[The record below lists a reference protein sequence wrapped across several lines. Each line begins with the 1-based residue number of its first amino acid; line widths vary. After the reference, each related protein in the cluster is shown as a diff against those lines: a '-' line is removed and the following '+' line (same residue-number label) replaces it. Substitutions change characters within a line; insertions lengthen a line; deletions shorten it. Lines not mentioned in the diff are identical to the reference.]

1 MLGSITATSALT
13 VYIPPAIYAAGSS
26 IEGEVAIDFRQLR
39 EENIEEVQVR
49 LRGSSHT
56 AIHRGETT
64 LNETVRLVHET
75 TSLWTRGSAYP
86 APGSDTLRVPFAF
99 ALPESLPPSFHCSGF
114 MRGKSAHVRYSL
126 AAVGVRKGA
135 LNLNKRHR
143 VPLAVLLRDEAG
155 AALKAAHATHGWKR
169 FAKEDSIRRGL
180 WGEYSKVHV
189 ELSLPDIPVLPL
201 FSDIPY
207 AITVTTTTP
216 PQPRRSPEADPA
228 GSKPL
233 FPPVPQ
239 SADELEFAL
248 HRTVRLRAKYMRASE
263 SGDVALFIGKKRV
276 LGSAPVETE
285 LPEKEWTTLR
295 EAERALVD
303 DGGEKKS
310 EKGKGSPDVIEAEKG
325 EGEGKGS
332 WVQRATFRSVFRLNC
347 PPAFAVHN
355 IECSYDLV
363 VRVPFPG
370 IGNSLKLEVPVN
382 VTSGIDKP
390 FAKELA
396 TDSDSAPP
404 PLDLPPA
411 YWDTN
416 SRDWD
421 VDEKD

>member
-1 MLGSITATSALT
+1 MLDSITATSALT

-56 AIHRGETT
+56 VIHRGETT
-64 LNETVRLVHET
+64 LNETIRLVHET

-86 APGSDTLRVPFAF
+86 APGSHTLRVPFAF
-99 ALPESLPPSFHCSGF
+99 ALPESLPPSFHCGGF

-135 LNLNKRHR
+135 LTPNKRHR
-143 VPLAVLLRDEAG
+143 VPLAVLPRDGAG

-207 AITVTTTTP
+207 TVTVTTTTP
-216 PQPRRSPEADPA
+216 PQPRRDSEADPA
-228 GSKPL
+228 GSNSNSNSKPL

-248 HRTVRLRAKYMRASE
+248 HRMVRLRAKFMRASA
-263 SGDVALFIGKKRV
+263 SGDVALFLGKKRV
-276 LGSAPVETE
+276 LGSGVAPVEME
-285 LPEKEWTTLR
+285 LPEKEWTT
-295 EAERALVD
+295 AGSALVD
-303 DGGEKKS
+303 DGEKKS
-310 EKGKGSPDVIEAEKG
+310 EKGSEDGIGA
-325 EGEGKGS
+325 GKGS

-355 IECSYDLV
+355 VECSYDLV

-382 VTSGIDKP
+382 ITSGIDKP
-390 FAKELA
+390 LAKEAGA
-396 TDSDSAPP
+396 TDADSAPP

-411 YWDTN
+411 YWDTS